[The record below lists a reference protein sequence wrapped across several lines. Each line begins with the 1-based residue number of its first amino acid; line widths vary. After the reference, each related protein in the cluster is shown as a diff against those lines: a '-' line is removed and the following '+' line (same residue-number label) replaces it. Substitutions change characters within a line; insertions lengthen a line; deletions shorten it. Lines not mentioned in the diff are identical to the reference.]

1 MTEVALLQ
9 TPERTLM
16 GALQESKGWGLYRN
30 QRMGRGSQGSIHRI
44 RGVLELTLKQNK
56 AVEEGGRVTESA
68 RVPWCLRLIVIE
80 VRTPWGAVVVVADWD
95 VCSAVVRDDCVAK
108 LHKPWGVCWVCHL
121 LAHERVPWKRLDR
134 IPECGGGGWQWRRR

>member
-56 AVEEGGRVTESA
+56 AVGEGGQS
-68 RVPWCLRLIVIE
+68 
-80 VRTPWGAVVVVADWD
+80 
-95 VCSAVVRDDCVAK
+95 
-108 LHKPWGVCWVCHL
+108 
-121 LAHERVPWKRLDR
+121 DR
-134 IPECGGGGWQWRRR
+134 IGTRTLVFATGRDRG